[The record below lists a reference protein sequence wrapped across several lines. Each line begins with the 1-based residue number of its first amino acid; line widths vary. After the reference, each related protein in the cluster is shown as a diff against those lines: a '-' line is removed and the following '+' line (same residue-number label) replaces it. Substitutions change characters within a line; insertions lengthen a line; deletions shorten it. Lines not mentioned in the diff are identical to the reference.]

1 MKALITGASS
11 GIGKEISL
19 YLASL
24 GYDLVLV
31 ARRADKLN
39 ELKNSIKNVDVRVI
53 TLDLSREQD
62 CYDLY
67 EHTKNDNIDFLVN
80 NAGFGAYGKF
90 CDVPLEKEISLIN
103 TNVRAVH
110 ILTKLF
116 LLDMIKRDKGYVL
129 NVGSAAGFLAGP
141 TFSSYYASK
150 NYVVRL
156 TEAIHEELRRDKSNV
171 KVSVLCP
178 GPVKTSFNDVADVKF
193 CINGLDSSYVA
204 KYAVDKT
211 IKGKMVITP
220 GFTMKAT
227 KFFEHFASEN
237 LLTKLSY
244 NIQMKKNGK

>member
-31 ARRADKLN
+31 ARRTDKLN
-39 ELKNSIKNVDVRVI
+39 ELKNSIKNVKVKVI
-53 TLDLSREQD
+53 SLDLSREQD

-67 EHTKNDNIDFLVN
+67 EYTKNDNIDFLVN

-90 CDVPLEKEISLIN
+90 SEVPLEKEISLIN

-110 ILTKLF
+110 ILTKLY
-116 LLDMIKRDKGYVL
+116 LLDMLKRDKGYVL

-156 TEAIHEELRRDKSNV
+156 TEAIHEELRRDHSNV

-178 GPVKTSFNDVADVKF
+178 GPVKTSFNDVANVKF
-193 CINGLDSSYVA
+193 LLNGLDASYVA

-211 IKGKMVITP
+211 LKGKMVITP

-227 KFFEHFASEN
+227 KFFEHFASEK
-237 LLTKLSY
+237 LLTRVSY
-244 NIQMKKNGK
+244 NLQMKKNQK